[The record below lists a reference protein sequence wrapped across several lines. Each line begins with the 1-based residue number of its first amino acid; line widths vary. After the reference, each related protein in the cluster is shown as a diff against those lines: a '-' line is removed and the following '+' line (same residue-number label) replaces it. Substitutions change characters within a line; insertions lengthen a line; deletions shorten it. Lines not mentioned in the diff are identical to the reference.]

1 MLHVRFGSKA
11 DLIASNW
18 NVRFVPQADMANIK
32 HVQVAWAAC
41 PSRLVYA
48 VFQLDNLSCLCP
60 DAGPAAPSHEGALG
74 VCELGQLAS
83 IAREEIRR
91 ILPFLAWRSMD
102 TAEKQ

>member
-1 MLHVRFGSKA
+1 MLHVRFESKA

-32 HVQVAWAAC
+32 HVHVAWAAC

-48 VFQLDNLSCLCP
+48 VLQLDNLSCLCP
-60 DAGPAAPSHEGALG
+60 EAGPAAPSHEGALG
-74 VCELGQLAS
+74 VRAWPTCEHR
-83 IAREEIRR
+83 ARGDTEEHSR
-91 ILPFLAWRSMD
+91 LWRGESMD